1 MESQSLTMGTV
12 TEMHLTRLKAGH
24 YIHGYYSITRH
35 YDEDTVTWTV
45 RHRDGEVWTVENL
58 DKARELVTKL
68 REGK

>member
-1 MESQSLTMGTV
+1 MTMGMV

-35 YDEDTVTWTV
+35 YDEDTITWTV
-45 RHRDGEVWTVENL
+45 RHRDGEVWVADNL
-58 DKARELVTKL
+58 DKARELIIKL

>member
-1 MESQSLTMGTV
+1 MESQSKMRDTATQ
-12 TEMHLTRLKAGH
+12 MHLTRLKAGH

-35 YDEDTVTWTV
+35 YDEDTITWTV

>member
-1 MESQSLTMGTV
+1 MESQSRMKGTGRQ
-12 TEMHLTRLKAGH
+12 MHLTRLKAGH

-35 YDEDTVTWTV
+35 YDEDTITWTV

>member
-1 MESQSLTMGTV
+1 MMGMV
-12 TEMHLTRLKAGH
+12 TQMHLTRLKAGH
-24 YIHGYYSITRH
+24 YINGYYSITRH
-35 YDEDTVTWTV
+35 YDEDTITWTV